1 MILIFKYF
9 LIYLMLVFQR
19 AKIDIFYLYLN
30 KVGNKN
36 CIFCEKSVK
45 SPFFVLSRLFFW
57 SLFGCLI
64 KKVYLCKEN
73 IKATILSKKKQQNNY
88 ITKVLN

>member
-9 LIYLMLVFQR
+9 LLYLMLVFQR

-45 SPFFVLSRLFFW
+45 YPFFVLGRLFFW

>member
-9 LIYLMLVFQR
+9 LLYLMLVFQR

-30 KVGNKN
+30 KVGNKK

-45 SPFFVLSRLFFW
+45 YPFFVLGRLFFW

-73 IKATILSKKKQQNNY
+73 INGSYSVQKETTEQLYN
-88 ITKVLN
+88 

>member
-9 LIYLMLVFQR
+9 LLYLMLVFQR

-36 CIFCEKSVK
+36 CISCEKSVK
-45 SPFFVLSRLFFW
+45 YPFFVLSRLFFW

-73 IKATILSKKKQQNNY
+73 INGSYSVQKETTEQLYN
-88 ITKVLN
+88 